1 MTKEQVRA
9 AFNGLFN
16 EWRALPA
23 NRDTDEQRL
32 DFGSFYSW
40 LLANYPQATQFRS
53 RMGPRE
59 DLEQWFDQATRQ
71 TWRN

>member
-1 MTKEQVRA
+1 MTKAQVRER
-9 AFNGLFN
+9 FPSLLDEWCSLPEN
-16 EWRALPA
+16 ESTER
-23 NRDTDEQRL
+23 QRL
-32 DFGSFYSW
+32 NFDVFHEW
-40 LLANYPQATQFRS
+40 LVANYPQATQFRS